1 MPLQFESISHGPIAF
16 GFFNIETDMI
26 LLNQYFLFAND
37 FCHHI
42 IQSSENDKETYE
54 APWGV
59 YPIEEKG
66 AEIGSLMGAIHGI
79 DHRGFIGEVYT
90 LFPFP
95 AKREGF
101 KQNPEGLRNRTIIEK
116 IIQKYATRTNIPFF
130 VDQKNEKIS
139 IGQYAFSKTVF
150 QELIKYI
157 WVGGFP
163 RWKDEIRPEYVV
175 EMKKKIEQS
184 NHPLF
189 NGLTL
194 E

>member
-16 GFFNIETDMI
+16 GFFNIETDML
-26 LLNQYFLFAND
+26 LLNQYFFFARD
-37 FCHHI
+37 FCHDI
-42 IQSSENDKETYE
+42 VQFSENDKETYE
-54 APWGV
+54 APWEV
-59 YPIEEKG
+59 YPIEKG
-66 AEIGSLMGAIHGI
+66 VEIGNLMGAIHGI
-79 DHRGFIGEVYT
+79 DHSGFIGEVYM

-95 AKREGF
+95 EKRRAF
-101 KQNPEGLRNRTIIEK
+101 KQNPEGFRNRSIIEK
-116 IIQKYATRTNIPFF
+116 MIQKYAKRTNMSFL
-130 VDQKNEKIS
+130 VDQKNDKIS
-139 IGQYAFSKTVF
+139 IGEYVFSKTAF

-163 RWKDEIRPEYVV
+163 RWKDEIRPEYIMT
-175 EMKKKIEQS
+175 MKKKIGQS